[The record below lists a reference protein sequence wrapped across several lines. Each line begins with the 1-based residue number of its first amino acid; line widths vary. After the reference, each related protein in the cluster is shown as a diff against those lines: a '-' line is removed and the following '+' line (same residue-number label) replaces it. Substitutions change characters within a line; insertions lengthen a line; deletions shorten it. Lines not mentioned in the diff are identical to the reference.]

1 MASSKFNATS
11 RESAASDLAPIGM
24 ASRPQSF
31 QLLFLLLLLHEL
43 LLGVNSK
50 QPLSGLLPAAVSF
63 VTGYQ

>member
-1 MASSKFNATS
+1 MASSKFNAASNGRST
-11 RESAASDLAPIGM
+11 SDLLPIGM
-24 ASRPQSF
+24 GSQPQSF
-31 QLLFLLLLLHEL
+31 QLLFLLLLHEL